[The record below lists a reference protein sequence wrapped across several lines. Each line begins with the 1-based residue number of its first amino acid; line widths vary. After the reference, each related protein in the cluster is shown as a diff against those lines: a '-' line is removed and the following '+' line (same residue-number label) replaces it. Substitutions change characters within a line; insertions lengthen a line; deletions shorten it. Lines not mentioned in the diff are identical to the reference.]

1 MNTLRIGRQQVGHGL
16 GGLFKSLTRMFIPV
30 AKTLFTAGKPL
41 MRSAAK
47 TLGKQ
52 ALTVG
57 VDTLNDVVSG
67 ENVKKSLSK
76 NIRAGSKRLIDDATQ
91 KKVHPRKTQGVKP
104 GKNVIKRRGASFSSQ
119 SDKISGRGGGGV
131 KKKKKKLNGKQRE
144 KNIFD

>member
-76 NIRAGSKRLIDDATQ
+76 NIRAGSKRLLDEASQ
-91 KKVHPRKTQGVKP
+91 KKVNPMKTLGVKS
-104 GKNVIKRRGASFSSQ
+104 GKNVIKRRGVGFSSQ
-119 SDKISGRGGGGV
+119 SPKITAGRRGGV